1 MISSI
6 AIDLRSII
14 CTGAVRN
21 GMRSTI
27 ISKRVNETIKS
38 LTAMSIPVSALLEG
52 SLLSFVYASVPIV
65 EKPLLGNALLQKIRD
80 MAGGGRS

>member
-14 CTGAVRN
+14 CAGAVRN

-27 ISKRVNETIKS
+27 IARDKWVNETSKS

-52 SLLSFVYASVPIV
+52 SLPSVVYADEISSL
-65 EKPLLGNALLQKIRD
+65 E
-80 MAGGGRS
+80 